1 MTDEADRPL
10 AAPPEHPWHALPAAE
25 VVSRLEAD
33 ATDGLSPEEV
43 RRRRERHGPN
53 ALPRP
58 PRPSVLKQVLGQ
70 FLNPLVGTLLAAAAV
85 AVAVALWGNEPGAST
100 GWSRFSDAFA
110 ILTIV
115 VVNAFIGFYQER
127 KAEKA
132 LDALLKLSA
141 ARCKVRRGGA
151 VMQVDAIQL
160 VPGDLVMLEAGD
172 KVPADLRLVASS
184 ELRTVEGELT
194 GESTPVEK
202 RADLTVGEDTTV
214 ADRANMVFS
223 GTTAVNG
230 DARGVVVAT
239 GRYTQV
245 GRVGKLLA
253 DVEKK
258 GTPLEER
265 LDDFGTVILWLCV
278 GISAALFVIGLVR
291 GLAQWHVLLLTAVS
305 VAVAAIPEGLPAITS
320 ITLALGMQRMAHR
333 GAVVRKLSAVETL
346 GCATVICSD
355 KTGTLTRNEM
365 TVRVIWC
372 VGHEYAVSGEGYD
385 RRGELLE
392 DGRRVDDPAE
402 AARRTVAIGAV
413 VNTAN
418 LAHHADRPQVTGD
431 PTEAALIAL
440 AAKVQVARH
449 SVLEEHAEL
458 YSIPFNSE
466 RKRMSLAT
474 RSLRGD
480 RDRPVLLRCKGA
492 VDVLLPRCAHALTD
506 DGVVPLDDAL
516 RARINAAAERFAGG
530 ALRVLAMAEREGGE
544 ELAAPHETLEQDMV
558 FTGLVGMID
567 PPRPEVKPAI
577 EAARS
582 AGIRVVMITGDHPA
596 TAEAIARELGLWEPG
611 ARTLTGEA
619 FRKLDDAG
627 LREVLPTVRV
637 FARVDPE
644 DKLRIVQALQA
655 DGREV
660 VAMTGDGVNDA
671 PAIKQAAIGIAMGAG
686 GTDVAREAADMVLQ
700 DDNFAT
706 IVEAVREG
714 RAIYRNIQKSIF
726 FLLSSN
732 AGLCIA
738 VFLGSFFDPATVPPL
753 TPLQILWINLVTN
766 GLPALALGVDPPEPG
781 QMAEAP
787 RSPDAPILGRAEWIS
802 VGLVGLMMGLGAMVI
817 YWLPVWPAGLT
828 PHEVSR
834 SKLTMVFTM
843 LALSPLSHA
852 FNCRS
857 RTASIFRLGLF
868 TNPLLVGAVVISG
881 LIHLLSLAVP
891 ALLPV
896 FHTDHA
902 WSATEVAVVVG
913 LSLLPVP
920 AVEIAKLLG
929 LTGPRRRPARA

>member
-1 MTDEADRPL
+1 
-10 AAPPEHPWHALPAAE
+10 
-25 VVSRLEAD
+25 
-33 ATDGLSPEEV
+33 
-43 RRRRERHGPN
+43 
-53 ALPRP
+53 
-58 PRPSVLKQVLGQ
+58 
-70 FLNPLVGTLLAAAAV
+70 
-85 AVAVALWGNEPGAST
+85 
-100 GWSRFSDAFA
+100 
-110 ILTIV
+110 
-115 VVNAFIGFYQER
+115 
-127 KAEKA
+127 
-132 LDALLKLSA
+132 
-141 ARCKVRRGGA
+141 
-151 VMQVDAIQL
+151 
-160 VPGDLVMLEAGD
+160 
-172 KVPADLRLVASS
+172 
-184 ELRTVEGELT
+184 
-194 GESTPVEK
+194 
-202 RADLTVGEDTTV
+202 
-214 ADRANMVFS
+214 
-223 GTTAVNG
+223 
-230 DARGVVVAT
+230 
-239 GRYTQV
+239 
-245 GRVGKLLA
+245 
-253 DVEKK
+253 
-258 GTPLEER
+258 
-265 LDDFGTVILWLCV
+265 
-278 GISAALFVIGLVR
+278 
-291 GLAQWHVLLLTAVS
+291 
-305 VAVAAIPEGLPAITS
+305 
-320 ITLALGMQRMAHR
+320 
-333 GAVVRKLSAVETL
+333 
-346 GCATVICSD
+346 
-355 KTGTLTRNEM
+355 
-365 TVRVIWC
+365 
-372 VGHEYAVSGEGYD
+372 
-385 RRGELLE
+385 
-392 DGRRVDDPAE
+392 
-402 AARRTVAIGAV
+402 
-413 VNTAN
+413 
-418 LAHHADRPQVTGD
+418 
-431 PTEAALIAL
+431 
-440 AAKVQVARH
+440 
-449 SVLEEHAEL
+449 
-458 YSIPFNSE
+458 
-466 RKRMSLAT
+466 
-474 RSLRGD
+474 
-480 RDRPVLLRCKGA
+480 
-492 VDVLLPRCAHALTD
+492 
-506 DGVVPLDDAL
+506 
-516 RARINAAAERFAGG
+516 
-530 ALRVLAMAEREGGE
+530 
-544 ELAAPHETLEQDMV
+544 MV

-596 TAEAIARELGLWEPG
+596 TAEAIARELGLWEEG

-627 LREVLPTVRV
+627 AARGAAHRAGVRPG
-637 FARVDPE
+637 RP
-644 DKLRIVQALQA
+644 RGQAPHRA
-655 DGREV
+655 GAAGRGREV

-738 VFLGSFFDPATVPPL
+738 VFLGSFFDPAAVPPL

-802 VGLVGLMMGLGAMVI
+802 VGLVGLMMGLGAMII

-828 PHEVSR
+828 AHEVSR

-902 WSATEVAVVVG
+902 WSATEIAVVVG